1 MERPV
6 GEKFVYNGVTLEVV
20 EHQDCLGCYFHK
32 NYIRCNNT
40 TIREAIGACEDFKRN
55 DLKNIIFKEA
65 K

>member
-1 MERPV
+1 MERPI
-6 GEKFVYNGVTLEVV
+6 GEKFDYEGVTLEVV
-20 EHQDCLGCYFHK
+20 NHQDCLGCYFYEH
-32 NYIRCNNT
+32 YIRCNNT

>member
-6 GEKFVYNGVTLEVV
+6 GEQFEYNGVTLEVV

-55 DLKNIIFKEA
+55 DLKNIIFKEV

>member
-6 GEKFVYNGVTLEVV
+6 GEQFEYNGVTLEVV
-20 EHQDCLGCYFHK
+20 EHKDCLGCYFHK

-40 TIREAIGACEDFKRN
+40 TIRETIGACEDFKRN
-55 DLKNIIFKEA
+55 DLKNIIFKEV